1 MNGSTVLL
9 SNIQSRL
16 LLLLF
21 FIFFFLLSTSPYL
34 CSVVTVSIYLVSCRN
49 FNINRVVLGGAIN
62 PQELLLSR
70 FFLFFV
76 DFSFSFS
83 SSLFSFPFL
92 RLLHLRLLSSSYAPC
107 NHFLAPSLADPF
119 LLRTLYTPFS
129 SVLTEFQDC
138 VINSQE
144 LLPGLKRPAPP

>member
-16 LLLLF
+16 LFLLF
-21 FIFFFLLSTSPYL
+21 FIFYFLLSTSPYL

-49 FNINRVVLGGAIN
+49 FNINRVVLGGTIN

-76 DFSFSFS
+76 DFFFFFYSVFLLPS
-83 SSLFSFPFL
+83 S
-92 RLLHLRLLSSSYAPC
+92 
-107 NHFLAPSLADPF
+107 PSALVF
-119 LLRTLYTPFS
+119 FLRTLQPLSGCFS
-129 SVLTEFQDC
+129 RSSLSSPHSIYSILVSVDRVPRLRDKFAGTSTWAQKACSTLGRF
-138 VINSQE
+138 
-144 LLPGLKRPAPP
+144 